1 MTEGQEV
8 LERRLFSVQSKQTE
22 AVLAQTPIGVFFIRS
37 VTDTVLQRPFSETV
51 CRPPRTTSDPR
62 TTL

>member
-1 MTEGQEV
+1 M
-8 LERRLFSVQSKQTE
+8 ERHIFSVQSKPIE
-22 AVLAQTPIGVFFIRS
+22 AVLAQTRIGVFFIRS